1 MSIETLVQHFGT
13 VEDPRCCGKIEHRL
27 LDILVIAVCAVIACA
42 ESWCDIAL
50 YGRSKLA
57 WLQTFLELPNGIP
70 SHDTFRRVF
79 MLIDPDTFETGFTAW
94 VGSLTAGFERA
105 VVAIDGK
112 TIRRSFDHRRDQS
125 PLHVVSAWACEQR
138 LVLGQRCVD
147 GKSNEITAVPE
158 LLDQLALKNSIV
170 TLDAMGEAG
179 QRFRQAQPDGMASG
193 GCQTAI
199 AEKILARGGDYLLTL
214 KGNHALAHAA
224 VVKHFDQHCFH
235 VGAPSRADC
244 DAFDD
249 THGRLVRRRVFA
261 STEAATLGALS
272 GWPGLRTVLAVES
285 IRSVNSAPT
294 KVESEIRYFLSSCPD
309 SPAVLGQAIRSHWAV
324 ENALH
329 WVLDVTFRE
338 DDSRVRDRTAARNLA
353 LLRKIALNIV
363 GRDRT
368 SKASVRA
375 RRKKAAWNNSYMLQ
389 LLVG

>member
-1 MSIETLVQHFGT
+1 MSIEKLGRYFVA
-13 VEDPRCCGKIEHRL
+13 VEDPRCSGKVEHRL
-27 LDILVIAVCAVIACA
+27 VEVLVIAVCAVIACA
-42 ESWCDIAL
+42 ESWDDIAL

-57 WLQTFLELPNGIP
+57 WLRTFLELANGIP

-79 MLIDPDTFETGFTAW
+79 MLIDPDAFEAGFASW
-94 VGSLTAGFERA
+94 VGSLADRFERE

-112 TIRRSFDHRRDQS
+112 TVRRSFDHGREQS
-125 PLHVVSAWACEQR
+125 PLHVVSAWASEQG

-147 GKSNEITAVPE
+147 GKSNEITALPE
-158 LLDQLALKNSIV
+158 LLDQLALGNGIV
-170 TLDAMGEAG
+170 TLDAM
-179 QRFRQAQPDGMASG
+179 

-214 KGNHALAHAA
+214 KGNHPLAHAA
-224 VVKHFDQHCFH
+224 VVEHFDQRCFSR
-235 VGAPSRADC
+235 GAPCRADC

-261 STEAATLGALS
+261 STDAAALGALS

-285 IRSVNSAPT
+285 IRSVNSAPA
-294 KVESEIRYFLSSCPD
+294 KVENEIRYFLSSCPD
-309 SPAVLGQAIRSHWAV
+309 DPAILGQAIRSHWAV

-368 SKASVRA
+368 TKASVRA
-375 RRKKAAWNNSYMLQ
+375 RRKRAAWNDAYMLE

>member
-1 MSIETLVQHFGT
+1 MSIEKLGQYFVAI
-13 VEDPRCCGKIEHRL
+13 EDPRCSRKIEHRL
-27 LDILVIAVCAVIACA
+27 VDVLVIAVCAVIACT
-42 ESWCDIAL
+42 ESWDDIAL

-57 WLQTFLELPNGIP
+57 WFRTFLDLPNGIP

-79 MLIDPDTFETGFTAW
+79 MLIDPDAFEAGFTAW
-94 VGSLTAGFERA
+94 AGSLVAGFERE

-112 TIRRSFDHRRDQS
+112 TIRRSFDHGREQS
-125 PLHVVSAWACEQR
+125 PLHVVSAWASEQG

-158 LLDQLALKNSIV
+158 LLDQLALENSIV
-170 TLDAMGEAG
+170 TLDAM
-179 QRFRQAQPDGMASG
+179 

-214 KGNHALAHAA
+214 KGNHPLAHAA
-224 VVKHFDQHCFH
+224 VVEHFDQHCFRR
-235 VGAPSRADC
+235 GAPNRADC

-261 STEAATLGALS
+261 STDAAALDALS
-272 GWPGLRTVLAVES
+272 SWPGLRTVLAVES
-285 IRSVNSAPT
+285 IRSVNGAP
-294 KVESEIRYFLSSCPD
+294 KVEAEIRYFLSSCPD
-309 SPAVLGQAIRSHWAV
+309 APAVLGQAIRSHWAV
-324 ENALH
+324 ENTLH

-363 GRDRT
+363 GRDKT
-368 SKASVRA
+368 TKASVRA
-375 RRKKAAWNNSYMLQ
+375 RRKKAAWNDAYMLK
-389 LLVG
+389 LLAG